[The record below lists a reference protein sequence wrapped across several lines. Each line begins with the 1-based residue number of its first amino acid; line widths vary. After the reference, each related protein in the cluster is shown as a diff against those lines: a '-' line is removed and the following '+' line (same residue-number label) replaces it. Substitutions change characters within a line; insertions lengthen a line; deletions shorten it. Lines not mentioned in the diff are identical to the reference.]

1 MNLLFSTILIGLF
14 PFSGGVQLQDESL
27 ENKVDKLLQEVE
39 TLKEKVSQLEG
50 ERKSLKEDVEDYRKQ
65 VIESARRI
73 FELRQAL
80 KNGSHLPSEE
90 KKETPPVKK
99 EAPERKKEIGPEKP
113 IRAKVQF
120 VDRTEGFF
128 LLDKGKEDGI
138 KPGYRFE
145 IVRNVYKAGQEN
157 PETKHIGIGEVEKL
171 LGKKEDHA
179 KLLLIEGEILNIRY
193 DDIAIAYRKDKE
205 VTLEKKSEEGW
216 KAPQFKI
223 VGMTNDVYM
232 VSYGG
237 MHGAKASQIIFIYR
251 DRKLI
256 VKLRI
261 DSVEKD
267 YCIAREIQGTK
278 KGPYG
283 PGDAIEIEERK
294 SLVVGRLIHLDKKTG
309 IWIDAGSN
317 DGAKQGMK
325 IAVMRRGKK
334 VGELVLEKVERF
346 WSTAVLSEKT
356 RISDLKLKDYVEE
369 ISGEDADTRN

>member
-1 MNLLFSTILIGLF
+1 MNWLFPTILLVLC
-14 PFSGGVQLQDESL
+14 PLLTEAQEEKESL
-27 ENKVDKLLQEVE
+27 ETKVNKLLKQVEV
-39 TLKEKVSQLEG
+39 LQEKVSHLET
-50 ERKSLKEDVEDYRKQ
+50 ERKSLKEDVEGYRKQ

-80 KNGSHLPSEE
+80 KNGKGELPKVEE
-90 KKETPPVKK
+90 KKAPTPS
-99 EAPERKKEIGPEKP
+99 ESEQPEKAAIGPDKP

-128 LLDKGKEDGI
+128 LLDKGKAEGI

-145 IVRNVYKAGQEN
+145 IVRNIYTPGKEN

-171 LGKKEDHA
+171 LGTKEDHA
-179 KLLLIEGEILNIRY
+179 KLALIEGDILAIRY

-205 VTLEKKSEEGW
+205 VPLEKKEEEW
-216 KAPQFKI
+216 DAPQFKI

-237 MHGAKASQIIFIYR
+237 MHGAKPSQIVFIYR
-251 DRKLI
+251 DRKLV

-267 YCIAREIQGTK
+267 YCIARVIQGTK
-278 KGPYG
+278 KGSFG
-283 PGDAIEIEERK
+283 PGDLIEIKERK
-294 SLVVGRLIHLDKKTG
+294 TLVVGRLIHLDEKTG
-309 IWIDAGSN
+309 IWIDVGSN

-356 RISDLKLKDYVEE
+356 RISDLKMNDYVEE
-369 ISGEDADTRN
+369 IPGKKKDAQN